1 MSKGQI
7 QKVMKKSMKGIL
19 VGILLISVITV
30 NAVAQSNDK
39 RDHHGRHGDKGRHQK
54 HDGYKYKTHDLS
66 ARVYRIT
73 NADSLQAKKMKP
85 FVDKASKRLETLRT
99 EYHRKEMKVLDSLQ
113 LQLKPLLKEEQLKKL
128 SDFKEKHNQKLK

>member
-1 MSKGQI
+1 
-7 QKVMKKSMKGIL
+7 MKRIL

-30 NAVAQSNDK
+30 SSIAQSRDK
-39 RDHHGRHGDKGRHQK
+39 RDHHGRHGDKERHQK
-54 HDGYKYKTHDLS
+54 HGGYKFKTHDLS
-66 ARVYRIT
+66 AKVYRIT
-73 NADSLQAKKMKP
+73 NADSIQVKKMKP

-113 LQLKPLLKEEQLKKL
+113 LQIKPLLKEDQLKRL